1 MRHAAEVPAI
11 RFVRALVLALV
22 LVAAPAAALAYS
34 RDDKDDGDEIEK
46 QLDKINQQLMNLQ
59 TQEFDMTM
67 KIQQAQQ
74 QAQKGLEDPGKA
86 TKQLQEGKRS
96 TALMKYK
103 AVLIASARQVQQF
116 DRRMLPLL
124 KQVQA
129 LQKQQDKAPKPVQ
142 AMIDQTAARVQ
153 AKHLANL
160 EKIAQF
166 YEKAAETRHALQM
179 FLQVYAMTPEKERD
193 KNEELI
199 KTIGDLSDKA
209 GNPKA
214 ALAFYNK
221 IFEAKDPPER
231 YKDKKL
237 AEKVADLNAKAGN
250 GRAAITIYRGMLE
263 HIPND
268 QKHKDEREK
277 ILKKIN
283 QLGGR

>member
-1 MRHAAEVPAI
+1 M
-11 RFVRALVLALV
+11 LALV
-22 LVAAPAAALAYS
+22 LVAAPATALAYS
-34 RDDKDDGDEIEK
+34 RDDNDDADEIEK
-46 QLDKINQQLMNLQ
+46 QLDKINKQMMTLQ

-74 QAQKGLEDPGKA
+74 QAQQGLEDPGKA
-86 TKQLQEGKRS
+86 TKQLQDGKRS
-96 TALMKYK
+96 SALLKYK

-116 DRRMLPLL
+116 NRRILPLL
-124 KQVQA
+124 KQVQM
-129 LQKQQDKAPKPVQ
+129 LQKKQGDAPKPVQ

-166 YEKAAETRHALQM
+166 YEKAAEPRQALRI
-179 FLQVYAMTPEKERD
+179 FLQVYGMTPEKERD
-193 KNEELI
+193 KNHELI
-199 KTIGDLSDKA
+199 KTIGNLYDKA

-214 ALAFYNK
+214 ALAFYSK
-221 IFEAKDPPER
+221 IFEAKDPKER

-250 GRAAITIYRGMLE
+250 GRAAITIYRGMLD

-268 QKHKDEREK
+268 QKHKGEREK